1 MKLIAKP
8 TSGIP
13 SFYQSYID
21 LVPDDQFLLQHLQQ
35 QVEKTRILI
44 KDLTETQL
52 LFRYAS
58 DKWTIKEI
66 LVHLSDCERIII
78 YRTMRI
84 ARGDSTLLPGF
95 DESAYAINA
104 QANERTIDDILDEL
118 LAYRNSSISFIRTL
132 KDDWLDRTGTANG
145 YTISARLLV
154 NHLFG
159 HHQHHLNIITQKY
172 LPSK

>member
-104 QANERTIDDILDEL
+104 QAN
-118 LAYRNSSISFIRTL
+118 
-132 KDDWLDRTGTANG
+132 
-145 YTISARLLV
+145 
-154 NHLFG
+154 
-159 HHQHHLNIITQKY
+159 
-172 LPSK
+172 